1 MRCDAGRVISV
12 LMACVCL
19 AVAMVTPLIVG
30 GCTSDS
36 AGRSKSRGGI
46 GTSLSVGAVEGA
58 YRRQGG
64 SGVGGQNVFK
74 QIDWPTPTEMRLGS
88 GFPGPD
94 YWQQRTDYQIEAR
107 LDPDAGTITATM
119 TVAYHN
125 NSPHVLDYIWMNL
138 EQNLFHTDSIG
149 TRSRTPGSVM
159 KMLEDDFDGGYAISS
174 IRTASAAGS
183 ASLEMKVYDTL
194 GRIDLPIG
202 IKPGEIFMFDM
213 DFAFTIPPHLRRMGS
228 EEVEQGKI
236 FEIAQW
242 FPQVAKYDDVH
253 GWNTLP
259 YLGSG
264 EFYTDFG
271 NYHVS
276 ITVPRAYFVAGS
288 GELLNPDEVLTPT
301 QRDRLKL
308 AMESD
313 EPVWIVK
320 PQEVGT
326 AEIRPG
332 ADGDSGDS
340 GEPDGSG
347 ELTWKFRIDNAR
359 TFAWAASD
367 AFIWDACKADI
378 VDASGV
384 PTKVLCQ
391 SFYPKEATAWINT
404 HPDGGSSRVL
414 KHSIEFYSEFLFPY
428 PYPVMSNIN
437 GPEGGMEY
445 PGIIF
450 CGGRTNPDGM
460 FGVTDHEVGHIWFPM
475 VINTDERRYMWQ
487 DEGFNTFINFYSRAK
502 WKGQAIDIARA
513 MQQTIEL
520 CRETSCQ
527 PIVTAP
533 DRTWP
538 RWVGRLMYRKPGY
551 GLYLLREYILG
562 PERFDDAFD
571 GYMRHWSF
579 KHPQPADFFRAMEDG
594 SGMDLNWFWRGWFL
608 EPYTL
613 DQAIAGVR
621 MVDDGEQFGA
631 IVVLDNLGEM
641 VMPVRMRVVY
651 KDGSSEIVELPVEI
665 WHQTSRWR
673 AGIDTGGR
681 AIESIEL
688 DPDGVL
694 PDLDRSNNLWK

>member
-1 MRCDAGRVISV
+1 MRCDAWRVVSL
-12 LMACVCL
+12 LMMCVRMATVIA
-19 AVAMVTPLIVG
+19 AVMVAG
-30 GCTSDS
+30 GCASDS
-36 AGRSKSRGGI
+36 AVRSDARSGI
-46 GTSLSVGAVEGA
+46 GTSRSVGAVESD

-64 SGVGGQNVFK
+64 SGIGGQNVFK

-107 LDPDAGTITATM
+107 LDPEAGTITATM

-125 NSPHVLDYIWMNL
+125 NSPHVLDYIWVNL

-159 KMLEDDFDGGYAISS
+159 NMLEDDFDGGYAVPSV
-174 IRTASAAGS
+174 RTVNATGGVP
-183 ASLEMKVYDTL
+183 LEMKVYDTL

-202 IKPGEIFMFDM
+202 IQPGEIFMFDM
-213 DFAFTIPPHLRRMGS
+213 DFAFKIPPHLRRMGS

-276 ITVPRAYFVAGS
+276 ITVPRGYLVSGS
-288 GELLNPDEVLTPT
+288 GELLNPEEVLTQT
-301 QRDRLKL
+301 QQDRLAQ

-313 EPVWIVK
+313 EPIWIVK
-320 PQEVGT
+320 PEEVGT
-326 AEIRPG
+326 EAIRPRG
-332 ADGDSGDS
+332 AS
-340 GEPDGSG
+340 EF
-347 ELTWKFRIDNAR
+347 TWKFRIDNAR

-378 VDASGV
+378 LDVYRV

-391 SFYPKEATAWINT
+391 SFYPREATAWINT

-414 KHSIEFYSEFLFPY
+414 KHSVEFYSDFLFPY

-450 CGGRTNPDGM
+450 CGGRTSPDGM
-460 FGVTDHEVGHIWFPM
+460 FGVTDHEVGHTWFPM

-502 WKGQAIDIARA
+502 WKGEEVDISRA
-513 MQQTIEL
+513 MVQAIEL
-520 CRETSCQ
+520 CRESNTQ

-533 DRTWP
+533 DRAWP
-538 RWVGRLMYRKPGY
+538 RWVGRLMYRKTGY

-562 PERFDDAFD
+562 PDRFDDAFA

-608 EPYTL
+608 EPYAL

-621 MVDDGEQFGA
+621 VVNDQGVSGA

-641 VMPVRMRVVY
+641 VMPVRMKIKY
-651 KDGSSEIVELPVEI
+651 KDGSSEIVDLPVEI
-665 WHQTSRWR
+665 WHQTTRWR
-673 AGIDTGGR
+673 AGIETDGR
-681 AIESIEL
+681 SIRSIEL
-688 DPDGVL
+688 DPDRLL
-694 PDLDRSNNLWK
+694 PDMDRSNNLWE